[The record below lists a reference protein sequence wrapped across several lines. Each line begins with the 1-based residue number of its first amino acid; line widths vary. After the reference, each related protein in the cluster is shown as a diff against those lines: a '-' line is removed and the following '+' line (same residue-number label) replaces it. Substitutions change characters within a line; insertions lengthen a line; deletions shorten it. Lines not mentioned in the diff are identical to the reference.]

1 MTSEALDWAPD
12 ACTLPSVERPLRE
25 AEFADLFASSL
36 LRVERAAPITARLGL
51 TLDST
56 ERARDLAARESSCC
70 SFFAFEIVEHDT
82 ESVMSISVPAAQVR
96 VLDALVDSA
105 RRAAK
110 LETQG
115 S

>member
-36 LRVERAAPITARLGL
+36 LRVERAAPMTARLGL

-56 ERARDLAARESSCC
+56 DRARDLEGSAPEGRPRGLPR
-70 SFFAFEIVEHDT
+70 AFPGAEGG
-82 ESVMSISVPAAQVR
+82 R
-96 VLDALVDSA
+96 
-105 RRAAK
+105 
-110 LETQG
+110 G
-115 S
+115 